1 MEAMTDEVEG
11 ARCRRC
17 SLAPPAGQLRFFEE
31 GSEGGA
37 VGAVYDGAVIVE
49 DDEVRWPHVETSAC
63 GRAGFWRERTTEV
76 FGSRIGVGP
85 LLVMPDTNILIEI
98 RKQLSEVEGGLIIH
112 PQWGAHGDP
121 VGALR
126 EVVQLWWFRDVRFAA
141 SPRHLVDSRRKP
153 LTGDRLRAREDAV
166 RELEIDFLERGG
178 VEAVVSEEWSVEDRP
193 CALHAVPPPHLSTSS
208 AATKGW
214 GWPKDDLDRRL
225 VEEAYDS
232 GCHVFLTADKG
243 ILKCH
248 ASLFPRGLA
257 VMSPGQ
263 LLEALDRS
271 GELDGTRGLRFP
283 VPDLST
289 LTRLYAGFAN

>member
-85 LLVMPDTNILIEI
+85 LVVMPDTNILIEI

-166 RELEIDFLERGG
+166 REL
-178 VEAVVSEEWSVEDRP
+178 
-193 CALHAVPPPHLSTSS
+193 
-208 AATKGW
+208 
-214 GWPKDDLDRRL
+214 
-225 VEEAYDS
+225 
-232 GCHVFLTADKG
+232 
-243 ILKCH
+243 
-248 ASLFPRGLA
+248 
-257 VMSPGQ
+257 
-263 LLEALDRS
+263 
-271 GELDGTRGLRFP
+271 
-283 VPDLST
+283 
-289 LTRLYAGFAN
+289 